1 MKRGLLLALLW
12 LVPAD
17 AAVQSA
23 EDSIA
28 RERIVAL
35 ASHVSEISKRVEQR
49 FEQAEHAVTLANT
62 SLEKRLDSINEFRGQ
77 LRDQQSLFITK
88 AEVDQRF
95 AALIERVNTLQ
106 ARVDKAEGQVSGVGG
121 LWGYM
126 VGAVGALAVVFSI
139 LRRNGTRSA

>member
-1 MKRGLLLALLW
+1 MKRCLLLALLW

-35 ASHVSEISKRVEQR
+35 AAHVVDVQKRVDQR
-49 FEQAEHAVTLANT
+49 FEQAEHAVALANT

-77 LRDQQSLFITK
+77 LRDQQGLFITK

-95 AALIERVNTLQ
+95 AALIERVNSLQ

-126 VGAVGALAVVFSI
+126 VGAVGALAVIFFVV
-139 LRRNGTRSA
+139 RCNVARSS